1 LVKELT
7 AEEVSNLWNSYLTN
21 TMAAHFG
28 RYLLKTCE
36 DKDVYNILKQ
46 AEKIAVIEAEKSKH
60 FLEEANY
67 PIPNGFD
74 EQDADINAPRLYS
87 DNSILLIKYMLSQDA
102 NTAYSLFLS
111 TSTRSDIR
119 EFFESCLISSVK
131 FHSQCAGI
139 IVKKGLHNP
148 ELHIPKPE
156 KIDKVDKQS
165 FLAGWL
171 TDKRPLTVQEI
182 NSLTYNFKG
191 RDMHNELLRSFAQIT
206 SSKELIAHFQ
216 RGSDLCLKHMDIIQS
231 ILTKNDLP
239 KLPTWESEITDV
251 TTPIFSDRLM
261 LFKISAITAAG
272 ASRYGAAVSTSMR
285 RDIGVQFM
293 SLMGEL
299 LKYGEDSMNLMIKY
313 GYLDQ
318 LPMAKHK

>member
-1 LVKELT
+1 MLKDLT
-7 AEEVSNLWNSYLTN
+7 AEEVSSLWNSYLSN

-28 RYLLKTCE
+28 HYLLRTAQ
-36 DKDVYNILKQ
+36 DKDVYNMLKQ

-60 FLEEANY
+60 FLEESKY

-74 EQDADINAPRLYS
+74 EQDVDINTPRLYS
-87 DNSILLIKYMLSQDA
+87 DNSMLFIKYTLSQDA
-102 NTAYSLFLS
+102 NTVYSLFLS

-119 EFFESCLISSVK
+119 EFFESCLINSVK
-131 FHSQCAGI
+131 LHSQCADI

-148 ELHIPKPE
+148 EFHIPKPE

-165 FLAGWL
+165 FLAGWF

-182 NSLTYNFKG
+182 SSFTYNFKG
-191 RDMHNELLRSFAQIT
+191 REMHKELLRSFAQIA
-206 SSKELIAHFQ
+206 SSKELKAHFQ
-216 RGSDLCLKHMDIIQS
+216 RGAEICQNQMDIIQD

-239 KLPTWESEITDV
+239 KLPTWESEITDLTAQV
-251 TTPIFSDRLM
+251 FSDRLM
-261 LFKISAITAAG
+261 LFKMSAITAAG
-272 ASRYGAAVSTSMR
+272 ASRYGTAVSTSMR
-285 RDIGVQFM
+285 KDIGVQFM